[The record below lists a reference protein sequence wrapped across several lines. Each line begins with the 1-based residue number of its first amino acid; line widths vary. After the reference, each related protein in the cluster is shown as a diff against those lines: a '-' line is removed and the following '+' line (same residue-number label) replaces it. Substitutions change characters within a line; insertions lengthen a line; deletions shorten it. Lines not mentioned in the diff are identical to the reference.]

1 MCGAAGLRERGG
13 PGVVCGFP
21 GRWFARGF
29 VLGGGGGVR
38 LAIVLGDYGVGP
50 AFLVSFSGDPRCPFP
65 LDEERGDGGEG
76 FADATPTF
84 VLPRPGGG
92 GFFVGFAHPTA
103 RPAWSR

>member
-1 MCGAAGLRERGG
+1 M
-13 PGVVCGFP
+13 
-21 GRWFARGF
+21 
-29 VLGGGGGVR
+29 R

-84 VLPRPGGG
+84 LLPRPGGG
-92 GFFVGFAHPTA
+92 GLQVALPVFSHVRPLPYPEGTRGGEFSLVG
-103 RPAWSR
+103 